1 MIKFCYGEE
10 ADIKTISDKNAIIA
24 TSDTNKFYAK
34 IDGVVHQMSDPI
46 KCLSTDS
53 VSNLINGKLYF
64 ETDTSKLFYLYGTA
78 KIYTNSGSAES
89 GSNITVDTELSST
102 STNPVQNKV
111 IKEALDEK
119 VSAIDGKGLSTEDF
133 TTEEKEKLSSLKNT
147 AVDTELSETSENPVE
162 NKVINSALNGKVDRQ
177 VGKGL
182 STEDFTTEE
191 KKKLS
196 GLEKITIDSTLNDT
210 STNPVQNKVIYEALQ
225 NATGGATV
233 IVDSDLSENSTNPV
247 QNKVI
252 TSALNKKANTEDA
265 VTKKILSSNDYDA
278 LSEEEK
284 MNGTMYLIS
293 M

>member
-10 ADIKTISDKNAIIA
+10 ADIKTITDKNAIIA

-34 IDGVVHQMSDPI
+34 IDGVVHQMSDPV

-53 VSNLINGKLYF
+53 VSTLISGKLYF

-78 KIYTNSGSAES
+78 KIYTNSGSTES

-119 VSAIDGKGLSTEDF
+119 VSAVDGKGLSTEDF

-147 AVDTELSETSENPVE
+147 TVDTELSETSENPVQ

-191 KKKLS
+191 KKKLAS
-196 GLEKITIDSTLNDT
+196 LEKVTVDSTLNGT

-233 IVDSDLSENSTNPV
+233 IVDSDLSEDSTNPV

-252 TSALNKKANTEDA
+252 TSALNKKANAEDA